1 MSINGVFRTS
11 VSGMN
16 AQANRLSVVSENI
29 ANASTNGYKRGATE
43 FSSLLVANSG
53 NEYNSGAVKTQV
65 RQMISQQGSISAS
78 SSASDLA
85 IQGDGFFV
93 VQDAAGRDFYTR
105 AGSFVQRTD
114 AETNKTYLVNA
125 AGYRLTGTSLANAR
139 TEAIELPVG
148 KLIAPAATTTAEL
161 SLQFPTSATTIADPT
176 KSPASNLTDSVFT
189 KKLSLVVYDN
199 VGGQRTLDAYFT
211 KTAGDSA
218 TNSVWEITIYD
229 RAQSTDGGFE
239 YAGTPLTKMTTS
251 VEFDRTNGL
260 PTAPVTPKLLQ
271 LSDGAELAVNFGDLT
286 EYATDFGA
294 KMNADGNPAGVIS
307 EFAFTDDGKI
317 NGILSTGSV
326 IPLYQM
332 NLARF
337 QSPDQLAASTGN
349 VYSATSN
356 SGTVEIGT
364 PGGNGFGSV
373 LSGAVERSNVDL
385 ATELTDMIEAQ
396 RSYSANSK
404 VFQTGSEILDVLV
417 NLKR

>member
-29 ANASTNGYKRGATE
+29 ANASTDGYKRGSTE

-53 NEYNSGAVKTQV
+53 NEYNSGAVKTQI
-65 RQMISQQGSISAS
+65 RQLISQQGAVSAS

-105 AGSFVQRTD
+105 AGSFVQRTE
-114 AETNKTYLVNA
+114 AESNKTYLVNS
-125 AGYRLTGTSLANAR
+125 AGFRLTGTSLASGQ
-139 TEAIELPVG
+139 TEAIVLPVG
-148 KLIAPAATTTAEL
+148 KLMAPSATTAADL
-161 SLQFPTSATTIADPT
+161 SLQFPASATAVGAVNTPDDNA
-176 KSPASNLTDSVFT
+176 ADSVFS

-199 VGGQRTLDAYFT
+199 VGRERTLDAYFT
-211 KTAGDSA
+211 KTAGDPS
-218 TNSVWEITIYD
+218 TDSTWEVTIYD
-229 RAQSTDGGFE
+229 RAQSTGGGFP
-239 YAGTPLTKMTTS
+239 YAGTPLTKMTQDI
-251 VEFDRTNGL
+251 VFDRTNGL
-260 PTAPVTPKLLQ
+260 PFTAPAAGTMT
-271 LSDGAELAVNFGDLT
+271 LSDGAVVAVNFGEIT
-286 EYATDFGA
+286 EYATDFSA
-294 KMNADGNPAGVIS
+294 KLNANGNPPGVIS
-307 EFAFTDDGKI
+307 EFAFTDEGQI
-317 NGILSTGSV
+317 SGILSTGSV
-326 IPLYQM
+326 IPLYQL

-337 QSPDQLAASTGN
+337 QSPDQLAAASGN

-356 SGTVEIGT
+356 SGAAEIGT
-364 PGGNGFGSV
+364 PGGNGFGGL
-373 LSGAVERSNVDL
+373 LSGAIEQSNVDL

>member
-29 ANASTNGYKRGATE
+29 ANASTNGYKRGTTE

-176 KSPASNLTDSVFT
+176 KSPANNVADSVFT

-211 KTAGDSA
+211 KTAGDAS
-218 TNSVWEITIYD
+218 TDSTWEVTIYD
-229 RAQSTDGGFE
+229 RAQSTDGGFP
-239 YAGTPLTKMTTS
+239 YAGTPLTQNI
-251 VEFDRTNGL
+251 VFDRTSGL
-260 PTAPVTPKLLQ
+260 PFTPPPAGTLT
-271 LSDGAELAVNFGDLT
+271 LSDGTDVTVNFSDLT

-307 EFAFTDDGKI
+307 EFAFTDDGQI

-349 VYSATSN
+349 VYSATST

-373 LSGAVERSNVDL
+373 LSGAVEQSNVDL